1 MLHRDPGA
9 LIHQQLGLVLLFFS
23 CLGANAIL
31 SVQEPQQPKPQSAEN
46 SSNVHSLRITTHL
59 VQVNVIVN
67 DKHGNPIT
75 GLGQKD
81 FFILD
86 NGKLQEIRA
95 FSAETNL
102 PFAPSRTPLPPDT
115 YTNRPEEQTNV
126 PASVTVILLDA
137 LNTEAADQ
145 TLARK
150 QVIRA
155 LREIQPQEYVA
166 LYWLGNGLHILHD
179 FTTDASI
186 LRQVLA
192 GYESKSPRQLDN
204 SEFADPS
211 LNTPNPSTPAGQTSE
226 RQAFR
231 LAFDQR
237 VANQST
243 RDRVRATVSAL
254 VAIAN
259 HLGTRKGRKNLV
271 WVSSSFPVSLGYDKF
286 DLNWT
291 NDTGEGFAADVRRAA
306 SALTDANIAV
316 YPVDARG
323 LLGSGVSANQDD
335 LDSHIG
341 DPTDTDTHLPTRGA
355 PETFDTMRL
364 LAERTGGK
372 AFYGTNDISGAI
384 RHAMDDSRV
393 TYTLGYYPA
402 AVKWDGSFHEI
413 KVKVATPGT
422 EVRARSG
429 YFALPDAPVAP
440 SKNEHTLITQLAA
453 TWLPATGIGLHVR
466 AQASRTPGAPTLTTE
481 VHLDLRE
488 IQMQQK
494 EGRWTATVQSVF
506 LQLDSAGH
514 ILQADDRTFHPDFD
528 ATTYE
533 RVLRSGISDTRQ
545 VRVLPGA
552 VQLCIVVRDA
562 TGANMGSIY
571 LPLAQYF
578 PDSSKASR
586 SKQ

>member
-1 MLHRDPGA
+1 MLLRNPA
-9 LIHQQLGLVLLFFS
+9 VSIHQLGLALLLFF
-23 CLGANAIL
+23 CLTARTIL
-31 SVQEPQQPKPQSAEN
+31 SAQQSRQPARQSAEN
-46 SSNVHSLRITTHL
+46 SSNVPSLRITTHL

-67 DKHGNPIT
+67 DKHGNPLT
-75 GLGQKD
+75 GLTQKD
-81 FFILD
+81 FSIRD
-86 NGKLQEIRA
+86 NGKPQEIRV

-102 PFAPSRTPLPPDT
+102 PSPRPRTPLPPDT
-115 YTNRPEEQTNV
+115 YTNRPEEQNNV

-150 QVIRA
+150 QVIRE
-155 LREIQPQEYVA
+155 LRAIQPQEYVA
-166 LYWLGNGLHILHD
+166 LYWLGDGLQILHD
-179 FTTDASI
+179 FTSDASI
-186 LRQVLA
+186 LRQILED
-192 GYESKSPRQLDN
+192 YESKSSRQLDN
-204 SEFADPS
+204 SGLADPS

-271 WVSSSFPVSLGYDKF
+271 WVSSSFPVSPGYDKF
-286 DLNWT
+286 DLSWT
-291 NDTGEGFAADVRRAA
+291 NDTGEDFAADVRRAA
-306 SALTDANIAV
+306 RALTDADIAV

-323 LLGSGVSANQDD
+323 LLGSTISANQDD
-335 LDSHIG
+335 ADAHIG
-341 DPTDTDTHLPTRGA
+341 DPTDTDTPLPTRGA

-372 AFYGTNDISGAI
+372 AFYGTNDISGAV
-384 RHAMDDSRV
+384 RHAMNDSRV

-402 AVKWDGSFHEI
+402 AVKWDGSFHEL
-413 KVKVATPGT
+413 KVKVAAPGA
-422 EVRARSG
+422 EVRVRSG
-429 YFALPDAPVAP
+429 YFAVPDAPMAAP
-440 SKNEHTLITQLAA
+440 KNEHVLISQLAA
-453 TWLPATGIGLHVR
+453 SRLPATGIGLHVR
-466 AQASRTPGAPTLTTE
+466 AQTSRASGTTTLTAE
-481 VHLDLRE
+481 AHVDLRE
-488 IQMQQK
+488 IRMQQQD
-494 EGRWTATVQSVF
+494 GRWTGTVQSVF
-506 LQLDSAGH
+506 LQLDNAGH
-514 ILQADDRTFHPDFD
+514 ILQADDRTFYPDFD
-528 ATTYE
+528 AATYE
-533 RVLRSGISDTRQ
+533 RVLQSGISDTRQ
-545 VRVLPGA
+545 VRVLPNA
-552 VQLCIVVRDA
+552 AQLCILVRDA
-562 TGANMGSIY
+562 ATEKAGSIY

>member
-1 MLHRDPGA
+1 MLRRDPGA

-23 CLGANAIL
+23 CLAANAIL
-31 SVQEPQQPKPQSAEN
+31 SAQGPPQPNPQSEN
-46 SSNVHSLRITTHL
+46 SNNVPSLRITTHF
-59 VQVNVIVN
+59 VQINVIVN

-81 FFILD
+81 FLVLD
-86 NGKLQEIRA
+86 NGKLQEIHA

-102 PFAPSRTPLPPDT
+102 PFAPSRTPLSPDT

-150 QVIRA
+150 QVIQM

-179 FTTDASI
+179 FSTDASI

-192 GYESKSPRQLDN
+192 GYESKSSPQLDN
-204 SEFADPS
+204 SELADPS
-211 LNTPNPSTPAGQTSE
+211 LKTPNPSTPAGQTSE

-259 HLGTRKGRKNLV
+259 HLGTRKGRKSLV

-291 NDTGEGFAADVRRAA
+291 NDTGEDFAADVRRAA
-306 SALTDANIAV
+306 RALTDANIAV

-323 LLGSGVSANQDD
+323 LLGSSVSANQDD

-341 DPTDTDTHLPTRGA
+341 DPTDTDKHLPACGA

-384 RHAMDDSRV
+384 RHAMDDSRI

-413 KVKVATPGT
+413 KVKVARPGT
-422 EVRARSG
+422 EVRTRSG

-440 SKNEHTLITQLAA
+440 PKSERALIAQLAS

-466 AQASRTPGAPTLTTE
+466 AQTSRTPGAPSLTTE
-481 VHLDLRE
+481 VHLDLRD
-488 IQMQQK
+488 IQTQQK

-506 LQLDSAGH
+506 LQLDNAGH

-528 ATTYE
+528 AATYE
-533 RVLRSGISDTRQ
+533 RALRSGITDTRQ
-545 VRVLPGA
+545 VRVLPRA
-552 VQLCIVVRDA
+552 AQLCIVVRD
-562 TGANMGSIY
+562 TMGANIGSIY

-578 PDSSKASR
+578 PDSSKTSQL
-586 SKQ
+586 KQ